1 MSYKNIVVEKKAGI
15 ATVTINRPEVL
26 NVLNEATLRELES
39 ALNELKDGETRIII
53 LTGAGEKAFVAGADI
68 AAMSQMDRK
77 QAKAF
82 SQLGHRLTNLIENH
96 PRPVIAAINGYA
108 LGGGC
113 ELALAC
119 DIRIASDK
127 AKLGQPEINV
137 GIMCG
142 WGATRRLA
150 QLIGKGRAKELTFS
164 GDIIDAGSA
173 ERIGLVNKVVP
184 SSELLTAVRE
194 LAEKLAAKPPVALSL
209 TKKAI
214 NKSSGVF
221 LKEGL
226 DFEAECFAECFTTED
241 RKEGM
246 DAFLNKR
253 KPVFKGR

>member
-1 MSYKNIVVEKKAGI
+1 MGYKNIVVEKDERI

-26 NVLNEATLRELES
+26 NVLNEATLLELES
-39 ALNELKDGETRIII
+39 ALNELKDGETRVIVI
-53 LTGAGEKAFVAGADI
+53 TGAGEKAFVAGADI
-68 AAMSQMDRK
+68 RAMSQMDTK

-82 SQLGHRLTNLIENH
+82 SQLGRRLTNLIENY

-113 ELALAC
+113 EITLAC

-137 GIMCG
+137 GVMCG
-142 WGATRRLA
+142 WGATQRLA
-150 QLIGKGRAKELTFS
+150 QLIGKGRAKELLFS
-164 GDIIDAGSA
+164 GDIIDAVSA
-173 ERIGLVNKVVP
+173 EKMGLVNKVVP
-184 SSELLTAVRE
+184 SSELLNTVRE
-194 LAEKLAAKPPVALSL
+194 LAKKLAAKSSLALSL

-214 NKSSGVF
+214 NKSSEVL
-221 LKEGL
+221 LKESL
-226 DFEAECFAECFTTED
+226 DFETEFFAECFTTED
-241 RKEGM
+241 QKEGM